1 MSQYHQPPSG
11 AAPVVVADADEVVRL
26 RPMLTRYLRKIGVDE
41 LYIPDLIQETISTT
55 WEALH
60 EGRVRGAD
68 NLKPEQALCGFARQT
83 AWRHAMNLMRRA
95 SMRLEIPMSAI
106 QSPPDLVT
114 PDPMSEI
121 EARDLLT
128 WVMKSRPRLASIV
141 LLAARG
147 LIGPEAARTMGHG
160 LTAHYAHVQKLRAA
174 LRAAS
179 TPKQAPRPTWKSR
192 KAKR

>member
-1 MSQYHQPPSG
+1 
-11 AAPVVVADADEVVRL
+11 VVRL

-41 LYIPDLIQETISTT
+41 LYIPDLIQETIATT

-60 EGRVRGAD
+60 EGRVRGAE
-68 NLKPEQALCGFARQT
+68 NLKPEQALRGFARET

-95 SMRLEIPMSAI
+95 SMRYEVLMSATR
-106 QSPPDLVT
+106 SPPDLVS
-114 PDPMSEI
+114 PDPMTEL

-128 WVMKSRPRLASIV
+128 WVMKSRPKLAYIV

-147 LIGPEAARTMGHG
+147 IIGAEAARAMGHG

-174 LRAAS
+174 LRTVSAAP
-179 TPKQAPRPTWKSR
+179 TPKQVPRPTWKQR
-192 KAKR
+192 KRGR